1 MPVAATAPDLI
12 AGKAVRSL
20 VEAQAIRAATILGQP
35 GGWAVL
41 VRYGTAERA
50 IAAQRSRH
58 MRLWRNIATAVAFV
72 RDELGLPRFEVDA
85 SAHDAGAGG
94 HSRPDTAARQR
105 RAHEAVAHDA
115 WFRSE
120 VEKTIAGLG
129 DGSVRLIGEEEWRD
143 IATARRAD
151 LDRRIPGRAR

>member
-1 MPVAATAPDLI
+1 MPVAQTAPDLI

-58 MRLWRNIATAVAFV
+58 MRLWRNIATAGAFV

-85 SAHDAGAGG
+85 SATMPAPAATAGPTPPRASAGRTRPWHTRPG
-94 HSRPDTAARQR
+94 SEPRSRRPSP
-105 RAHEAVAHDA
+105 A
-115 WFRSE
+115 W
-120 VEKTIAGLG
+120 
-129 DGSVRLIGEEEWRD
+129 
-143 IATARRAD
+143 ATARS
-151 LDRRIPGRAR
+151 G

>member
-1 MPVAATAPDLI
+1 MPVAHTAPDLI

-50 IAAQRSRH
+50 IAAQRSRR

-85 SAHDAGAGG
+85 SSHDATGG
-94 HSRPDTAARQR
+94 NSRPDTAARQR
-105 RAHEAVAHDA
+105 RAHEAAAHDA

-120 VEKTIAGLG
+120 VEKTIAGLA
-129 DGSVRLIGEEEWRD
+129 DGSVRLIEAEDWRD
-143 IATARRAD
+143 IAAAKRAD
-151 LDRRIPGRAR
+151 LQRRIGGRTR